1 MSSKLST
8 FICQNCGTE
17 TSQYFG
23 KCLNCNSWNSIVE
36 EIKSKRSKHQDIK
49 NNKKSIPFNEISSKK
64 ISRFTSGFREFD
76 RVLGGGIVPG
86 SVVLLGGE
94 PGIGKSTIVL
104 QSAGKISLNQKVLYI
119 TAEESLEQVKIR
131 WERLNQKSINLQI
144 FAETNLSL
152 IIEEIERVNP
162 SFAIIDSIQAIHNHE
177 MESSPGSVSQV
188 RACSS
193 ELQNLAKDNNIALL
207 IIGHVTKDGAL
218 AGPKTLEHLVDT
230 VINFEGD
237 NISSHRLL
245 RSIKNRFGSTF
256 EIGIFEMLEEGLR
269 EIKNPSSI
277 FTNKENISGVTTT
290 ITNEGSRPL
299 AVDIQA
305 LVNKTFYSNPRRTT
319 TGISINRLHQI
330 LAVIEKHVGIKLSEF
345 DCYIATGG
353 GFEINDPSSDLGV
366 AISILSSLKNIPP
379 LVSSSFIGEL
389 GLSGQVRKSNNLRSK
404 IEEAV
409 RLGIKN
415 IVVPKLE
422 EELNNNF
429 QKLINIKEISNIKEA
444 VDYSL
449 SKEKNQ
455 RYISIELLPEFFNQF
470 SISRYPPGY
479 NLTALDQTSAALSN
493 QISL

>member
-1 MSSKLST
+1 
-8 FICQNCGTE
+8 
-17 TSQYFG
+17 
-23 KCLNCNSWNSIVE
+23 
-36 EIKSKRSKHQDIK
+36 
-49 NNKKSIPFNEISSKK
+49 
-64 ISRFTSGFREFD
+64 
-76 RVLGGGIVPG
+76 
-86 SVVLLGGE
+86 
-94 PGIGKSTIVL
+94 
-104 QSAGKISLNQKVLYI
+104 
-119 TAEESLEQVKIR
+119 
-131 WERLNQKSINLQI
+131 
-144 FAETNLSL
+144 
-152 IIEEIERVNP
+152 
-162 SFAIIDSIQAIHNHE
+162 
-177 MESSPGSVSQV
+177 
-188 RACSS
+188 
-193 ELQNLAKDNNIALL
+193 LQNLAKDNNIALL

-269 EIKNPSSI
+269 EVQNPSSI

-290 ITNEGSRPL
+290 ITYEGTRPL

-330 LAVIEKHVGIKLSEF
+330 IAVIEKHVGIKLSEY
-345 DCYIATGG
+345 DCYMATGG

-379 LVSSSFIGEL
+379 LASTSFIGEL
-389 GLSGQVRKSNNLRSK
+389 GLSGQVRKSNNLRTK

-409 RLGIKN
+409 RIGIKN

-429 QKLINIKEISNIKEA
+429 QNLINIKEISNIKEA
-444 VDYSL
+444 ADYSL
-449 SKEKNQ
+449 TK
-455 RYISIELLPEFFNQF
+455 
-470 SISRYPPGY
+470 
-479 NLTALDQTSAALSN
+479 
-493 QISL
+493 